1 MFVFISYIG
10 NKADEDDTDQAMS
23 KSKRL
28 RNIAGNK
35 VVDYVIN

>member
-10 NKADEDDTDQAMS
+10 NKADEDDINQAMS